1 MERLGRSAARAG
13 AAPEVDD
20 EGEADAHDPCCSFEM
35 KQLFGEFHM
44 LYQERLHQLEIMDDT
59 QEEVLRMKVR
69 LLQSYIMDL
78 SDQNSV
84 LVQMMEELERESEWK
99 VATLEAEFQEYVA
112 RVTEHKQENSTLQIT
127 KANLQKEIS
136 CPSLAQR
143 PVPTEHLSGSTAAQI
158 TVTPPQQMMEQ
169 EELRVQLA
177 SKEQLIHQLNVH
189 LREANHSQEKS
200 KAEDTCSSQ
209 CTG

>member
-99 VATLEAEFQEYVA
+99 VATLEAEFQ
-112 RVTEHKQENSTLQIT
+112 
-127 KANLQKEIS
+127 

-200 KAEDTCSSQ
+200 KAEGSPSTLSKEGPFCWRR
-209 CTG
+209 GV